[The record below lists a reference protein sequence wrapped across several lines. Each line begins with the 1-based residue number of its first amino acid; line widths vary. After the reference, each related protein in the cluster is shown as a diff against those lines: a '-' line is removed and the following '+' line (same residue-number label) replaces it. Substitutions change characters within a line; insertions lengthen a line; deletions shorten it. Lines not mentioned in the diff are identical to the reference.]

1 MSELDLYKMLTVL
14 ATYRA
19 GGQVV
24 VSAEEI
30 DEIKKNVES
39 LRIGVVEDNKVLVRI
54 VPKM

>member
-1 MSELDLYKMLTVL
+1 MNELDLYKMLTML

-19 GGQVV
+19 GGQIV
-24 VSAEEI
+24 VSAQEI
-30 DEIKKNVES
+30 DEIQKNVDS